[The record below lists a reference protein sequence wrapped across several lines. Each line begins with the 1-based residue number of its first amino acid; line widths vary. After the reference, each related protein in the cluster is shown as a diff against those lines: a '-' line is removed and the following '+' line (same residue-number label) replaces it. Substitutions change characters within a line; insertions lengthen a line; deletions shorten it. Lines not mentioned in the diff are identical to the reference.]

1 MDASQISGLFQR
13 CDELFPSVQSR
24 LADLVRIPSI
34 SFPGFDAAEV
44 LKSARACAAWF
55 REIGIPDVQVGGE
68 DTSWPYVIA
77 RDHRA
82 GPGAPTVLLYAH
94 HDVQPPLRTE
104 VWKTPA
110 FEPVVVDGRM
120 HGRGSA
126 DDKAGVALHAGSIQ
140 AWYAHAGTLPVNVTL
155 LIEGEEETGSDHLH
169 EILTKHKDE
178 LRSDLL
184 VIADLA
190 NHDTGIPS
198 LTTSLR
204 GIAALEVELS
214 AQSKPL
220 HSGLWGGAARDP
232 AFGLCQILS
241 SLFDARGGIAV
252 EGLLDGVEEV
262 TPQRLQEL
270 GRIPMDLDRFRQM
283 AGMPCDA
290 LLPDQAQLLADLWLR
305 PCLVVNAVQ
314 CGVKGQTGNVVMDRA
329 WARVSLRT
337 VAGMD
342 ATRCL
347 NLLEAHL
354 LARVPEGMA
363 LEVRRDGA
371 AKAWSCREDL
381 PVLDLARKALEEGYG
396 RDAVTI
402 GCGATI
408 PFVESMTAALGGIPA
423 LLVGVED
430 PWCNAHAENESVDL
444 GDLARA
450 IRSQARLFSL
460 LSEAEGGLE
469 QG

>member
-1 MDASQISGLFQR
+1 MDASRIADLFAT
-13 CDELFPSVQSR
+13 CDELFPSVLEH
-24 LADLVRIPSI
+24 LAELVRIPSV
-34 SFPGFDAAEV
+34 SFPGYDPAEI
-44 LKSARACAAWF
+44 LRSAQEVAAWF
-55 REIGIPDVQVGGE
+55 REIGIPEVRVEGAGA
-68 DTSWPYVIA
+68 SYPYVIA

-94 HDVQPPLRTE
+94 HDVQPPLRAE

-110 FEPVVVDGRM
+110 FDPVIVAGRM
-120 HGRGSA
+120 YGRGSA

-140 AWYAHAGTLPVNVTL
+140 AWYAHAGALPVNVTL

-169 EILTKHKDE
+169 EILAAHKDD
-178 LRSDLL
+178 LQSDLL

-220 HSGLWGGAARDP
+220 HSGLWGGAVRDP
-232 AFGLCQILS
+232 ALGLCQILS
-241 SLFDARGGIAV
+241 GLFDAQGKPAV
-252 EGLLDGVEEV
+252 AGLLDGVEDVSKE
-262 TPQRLQEL
+262 RLAEL
-270 GRIPMDLDRFRQM
+270 AAIPMDLDRFRQM
-283 AGMPCDA
+283 AGMAPEA
-290 LLPDQAQLLADLWLR
+290 PLPAQDELLADLWLR
-305 PCLVVNAVQ
+305 PCLTVNAVQ

-342 ATRCL
+342 ADACL
-347 NLLEAHL
+347 DLLEAHL
-354 LARVPEGMA
+354 NARVPEG
-363 LEVRRDGA
+363 LDLVVRRDGA

-381 PVLDLARKALEEGYG
+381 PVLELARRALAEGYG
-396 RDAVTI
+396 RESVTI

-408 PFVESMTAALGGIPA
+408 PFVESMTVALGGIPA

-450 IRSQARLFSL
+450 VRSQARLFSL
-460 LSEAEGGLE
+460 LSEEKRSH
-469 QG
+469 